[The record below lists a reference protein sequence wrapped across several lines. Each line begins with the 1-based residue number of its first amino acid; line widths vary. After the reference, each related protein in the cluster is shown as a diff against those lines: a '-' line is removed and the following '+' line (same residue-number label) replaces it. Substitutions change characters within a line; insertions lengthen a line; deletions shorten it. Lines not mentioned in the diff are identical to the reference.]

1 MSDERYETLPLPL
14 LPCVAMCWVRNGS
27 NSLISSRQPRKSLF
41 DVDPNIWSSPLNG
54 RPLLDKNF
62 TTDTMYFLYSMLPD
76 LQAQNRIGLQL
87 GLWASN
93 FLERGRGLSYCHTR
107 AQLQ

>member
-14 LPCVAMCWVRNGS
+14 LPCVAMCWARNGS
-27 NSLISSRQPRKSLF
+27 NSLISSRQPRKSPF

-62 TTDTMYFLYSMLPD
+62 TTDATLVKMSRQYFTFVGVGFEFVLK
-76 LQAQNRIGLQL
+76 
-87 GLWASN
+87 
-93 FLERGRGLSYCHTR
+93 H
-107 AQLQ
+107 